1 MESIDLGG
9 KWTLRKKGQAKA
21 VPAQVPGCVHTDL
34 RRAGVIDDPY
44 YRDNE
49 EKLQWI
55 GEAEWIYEREFD
67 VAPGIL
73 DRDRVLLRCE
83 GLDTLATIDLNGR
96 RLARTDNQ
104 FRVWEF
110 DVKDRLR
117 PGKNSIHIEFAS
129 PLAYGR
135 RRSKADPRLRSKGS
149 ECTLPGG
156 NWVRKSPCNF
166 GWDWGP
172 KLVTC
177 GIWKS
182 IGIVAFDT
190 ARLSDVQILQDHSK
204 RGGVGLSV
212 GVGVEIVSAGAAG
225 ALRATRSAGQTPA
238 SASASVRGLSVKVC
252 VSFKGRAIAEA
263 TVPLRGGKARAE
275 LVIAKPRLWW
285 PAGMGEQ
292 ALYDVSVVLIET
304 ASGAEL
310 DLQSK
315 RIGLRTLTLER
326 HKDQWGESFYFAANG
341 AAFFAK
347 GANWIPADTFP
358 SSLTREDY
366 ADLLRSARDANMN
379 MLRVWGGG
387 IYEADAFYDLCD
399 ELGLCVWQDFM
410 FACMAYPTFDRAFL
424 ETVEAEARDN
434 VRRLRHHPC
443 LALWCG
449 NNEME
454 QQAVGLR
461 GSGGK
466 MSWRDYRRLFDRR
479 LARVV
484 RELAGDTDYWPS
496 SPHSPRGDRA
506 DFNNPR
512 CGDAHLWNV
521 WHGRAPF
528 EWYRTCGHRFNS
540 EFGFQAFPEPK
551 TVRGFTA
558 RRDRNVTTAVMEHHQ
573 RSGIGNSTILQYLL
587 SWFRLPTS
595 FEMLLWTSQI
605 LQGLAI
611 KYAVEHWRRS
621 RPRGMGTLYWQLNDC
636 WPAVSWSSIDYHGR
650 WKALHYLARRFFAP
664 VLASGLEDAA
674 TGRVELHVTSDRLAP
689 VPVRLR
695 WVVTDAAGRRLR
707 AGGRRL
713 RAPAQSNRRVAT
725 LRLADLLQARGAHDL
740 LLWLEWTAPG
750 QPRATE
756 VLTLAR
762 PKHLELAE
770 DPGLRAAVAPQR
782 DGSFQVRLRARR
794 PALWT
799 WLELRG
805 VDARLSDNFLHL
817 RPGRPALV
825 RAVPAR
831 RMTAAEFRRRLR
843 ICSLADTYREPA

>member
-1 MESIDLGG
+1 MKTLSLNGAWTATPRGG
-9 KWTLRKKGQAKA
+9 GYA
-21 VPAQVPGCVHTDL
+21 VPARVPGDIVADL
-34 RRAGVIDDPY
+34 IRAGRLADPY
-44 YRDNE
+44 YRRNE
-49 EKLQWI
+49 QDAQWI
-55 GEAEWIYEREFD
+55 GEVDWIYERAFD
-67 VAPGIL
+67 APAA
-73 DRDRVLLRCE
+73 LRREASVRLQCD
-83 GLDTLATIDLNGR
+83 GLDTLATVQLNGR
-96 RLARTDNQ
+96 TVARTDNMHRRYEWEVKPLLRAGRNTI
-104 FRVWEF
+104 RV
-110 DVKDRLR
+110 V
-117 PGKNSIHIEFAS
+117 FAAVN
-129 PLAYGR
+129 PYTR
-135 RRSKADPRLRSKGS
+135 RRHRRRPFRARVHEGHPSAYPA
-149 ECTLPGG
+149 
-156 NWVRKSPCNF
+156 WVRKEACNF

-172 KLVTC
+172 ILVTC
-177 GIWKS
+177 GIWRGLRLVGFS
-182 IGIVAFDT
+182 TGRQADVRIAQEHAPDRVRLDVEAQIEALAPGPFTVRAAVLRRGRVVARQAAAARGRR
-190 ARLSDVQILQDHSK
+190 ARL
-204 RGGVGLSV
+204 
-212 GVGVEIVSAGAAG
+212 
-225 ALRATRSAGQTPA
+225 
-238 SASASVRGLSVKVC
+238 
-252 VSFKGRAIAEA
+252 
-263 TVPLRGGKARAE
+263 E
-275 LVIAKPRLWW
+275 LPIRRPELWW
-285 PAGMGEQ
+285 PRGLGRQPLYEVRVELCDRAGRV
-292 ALYDVSVVLIET
+292 LDVQT
-304 ASGAEL
+304 R
-310 DLQSK
+310 
-315 RIGLRTLTLER
+315 RIGLRTLRLDR
-326 HKDQWGESFYFAANG
+326 HPDAWGESFQFVVNG
-341 AAFFAK
+341 VPFFAK
-347 GANWIPADTFP
+347 GANWIPLDAVLARREPARYRRLVAD
-358 SSLTREDY
+358 
-366 ADLLRSARDANMN
+366 AAAANMN

-387 IYEADAFYDLCD
+387 IYEDDAFYDACD